1 MTNATDDDRA
11 ARMQVTLR
19 LDRRLI
25 DTLDSLAGE
34 EGMDRT
40 ELVRR
45 LLSEGLA
52 EHQVRA
58 ALADV
63 AAGRKSAWA
72 AASRAGL
79 DLYEMLDRVA
89 EAGVPYRL
97 DPEVL
102 ERLRGGKPDP
112 PAPEPHRSQA
122 RPAGEDPEIGRLRSR
137 YRPDSVRVL
146 FVGESAPA
154 GGTHFYLG
162 NSNLFRATREAFG
175 RGFGVAHPPDSA
187 AFLDWFMELGCWLV
201 DLADRPVN
209 QLSSR
214 ERARVVEVGVPRLAS
229 ILRETSSERVLVL
242 VRRVAPAVR
251 RAAALA
257 GLDERAIDV
266 LPFPIRQWRSTY
278 VEQLA
283 GIMRHVGAKSGAS
296 MPSPVAGESV
306 EADAAAREVA
316 APYESVT
323 LHDVVAQ
330 VLREHGGGWLKASQ
344 IAREIAERDLWR
356 RPSDG
361 EHPRGSQ
368 VSARV
373 RQYPALFQ
381 SSDLGIRLR
390 AQ

>member
-1 MTNATDDDRA
+1 MTNLTDDDRA

-25 DTLDSLAGE
+25 NTIDALAGE

-72 AASRAGL
+72 AAARAGL

-89 EAGVPYRL
+89 EAGIPYRL
-97 DPEVL
+97 DPEVI
-102 ERLRGGKPDP
+102 ERIGGGTHGPSGPDD
-112 PAPEPHRSQA
+112 PANAARSPEEH
-122 RPAGEDPEIGRLRSR
+122 PAIEQLRSR
-137 YRPDSVRVL
+137 YRPADVRVL

-154 GGTHFYLG
+154 GGTHFYFA

-175 RGFGVAHPPDSA
+175 RGLGVAQPPNGE
-187 AFLDWFMELGCWLV
+187 AFLEWFRELGCWLV

-214 ERARVVEVGVPRLAS
+214 ERAGVVEAGVPRLAGV
-229 ILRETSSERVLVL
+229 LRETSPERTLVL
-242 VRRVAPAVR
+242 IRRVAPSVR

-257 GLDERAIDV
+257 GFDERAIDV

-316 APYESVT
+316 APYESMT